1 MPHAGDSPG
10 EPIDEDPM
18 LVTAPESPMLVTA
31 PESPMLVTAPESPM
45 LETAPENP
53 MLVTAPESPMLVTA
67 PEIKLMVTAPKSPYM
82 ETAPVSARE
91 PHDGDGPREPR
102 DGDIPREPRD
112 GDIAREPRDGDSP
125 REPKDVENT
134 KDPNAFL
141 INHTDFT
148 DLCSLLG
155 KYVVVL
161 YNGKPYPT
169 GLVVNIRDKAVE
181 VNCMQR
187 IGKQFAWPKYIKDI
201 NWYLFEDIVAVI
213 PEPLHGQGRYYKV
226 EEGIWNIIC
235 SKYN

>member
-1 MPHAGDSPG
+1 
-10 EPIDEDPM
+10 
-18 LVTAPESPMLVTA
+18 
-31 PESPMLVTAPESPM
+31 
-45 LETAPENP
+45 
-53 MLVTAPESPMLVTA
+53 
-67 PEIKLMVTAPKSPYM
+67 M
-82 ETAPVSARE
+82 ETPRRAPCWWQQRRAHRWWQPQRAHIWRHARE

-112 GDIAREPRDGDSP
+112 GDIPPEPRDGDIPREPRDGDSPREPRDGDSP

-148 DLCSLLG
+148 DLCSFLG

-161 YNGKPYPT
+161 YNGKPYP
-169 GLVVNIRDKAVE
+169 GLVVNIRDKAIE

-235 SKYN
+235 SKYNWL

>member
-1 MPHAGDSPG
+1 MLIRKDKKRAHIWRHPGEPHAGDSSG
-10 EPIDEDPM
+10 EPIDDD
-18 LVTAPESPMLVTA
+18 SPKE
-31 PESPMLVTAPESPM
+31 P
-45 LETAPENP
+45 
-53 MLVTAPESPMLVTA
+53 
-67 PEIKLMVTAPKSPYM
+67 IYGD
-82 ETAPVSARE
+82 SALE
-91 PHDGDGPREPR
+91 PHDGDGPREPRDSDIPREPR

-112 GDIAREPRDGDSP
+112 GDIPREPRDGDSP

-148 DLCSLLG
+148 DLCSLLD

-161 YNGKPYPT
+161 YNGKPYP

-201 NWYLFEDIVAVI
+201 NWYLFEDIHVVAVI

-235 SKYN
+235 SKCN